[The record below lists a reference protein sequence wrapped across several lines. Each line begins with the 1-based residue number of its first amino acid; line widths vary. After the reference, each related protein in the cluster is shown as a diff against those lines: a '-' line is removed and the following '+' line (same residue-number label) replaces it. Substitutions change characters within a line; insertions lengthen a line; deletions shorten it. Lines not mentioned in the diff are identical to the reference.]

1 MEILVIVIVSALF
14 AGAAV
19 GIVNSLLDLFGI
31 SGPLKGIPFVGQ
43 HIDAIIVIL
52 LVWALDIGFLV
63 EIGRDNE
70 FLQTIVD
77 GVAVYAVIAMANAI
91 RDGFA
96 GRAN

>member
-1 MEILVIVIVSALF
+1 M
-14 AGAAV
+14 
-19 GIVNSLLDLFGI
+19 
-31 SGPLKGIPFVGQ
+31 
-43 HIDAIIVIL
+43 IL

-96 GRAN
+96 GRAS